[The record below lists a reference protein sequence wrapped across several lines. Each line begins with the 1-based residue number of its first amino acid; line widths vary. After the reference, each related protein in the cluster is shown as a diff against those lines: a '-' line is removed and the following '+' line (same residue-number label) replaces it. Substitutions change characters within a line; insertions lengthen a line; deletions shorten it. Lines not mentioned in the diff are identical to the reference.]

1 MWLTGK
7 NQDKLKLDTVISVQN
22 ELDAILAVMV
32 EEQTAKDIL
41 VLFSEFEL
49 PGTFVLPVM
58 LYVGCMFSSCLKKN
72 SIKKI

>member
-1 MWLTGK
+1 MWLIGK

-49 PGTFVLPVM
+49 PGTFVLPIM
-58 LYVGCMFSSCLKKN
+58 LYTG
-72 SIKKI
+72 